1 MFVKPLTQP
10 SAEWA
15 GGSSSGGGS
24 SSNNMT
30 ALVGMSG
37 VIMTGTVPVSCRFAA
52 ATQRPF
58 PAVASINTNTIII
71 Y

>member
-15 GGSSSGGGS
+15 GGNNNNNSSGGGS

-37 VIMTGTVPVSCRFAA
+37 VMYLS
-52 ATQRPF
+52 
-58 PAVASINTNTIII
+58 PAILLQPLRGPSQQVQAYMLIAI
-71 Y
+71 